1 MVNGAGELAVPPG
14 KCDNAVH
21 YQKRDQRD
29 SPVANDVDAAVTVRP
44 MIEPMATATVKSN
57 A

>member
-1 MVNGAGELAVPPG
+1 VVNGAGELAVPPG